1 MPEEQTLAMIAQQQ
15 QQSKE
20 NIPTN
25 KNKTTNK
32 VLHLLP
38 TKEKLGTPS
47 SRMAKHTT
55 ASQLITNTA
64 TGTPT
69 RWKIVTLTKR

>member
-15 QQSKE
+15 QESKE

-32 VLHLLP
+32 VASKSSDMDKKNP
-38 TKEKLGTPS
+38 PFAANEGKIGDTK
-47 SRMAKHTT
+47 
-55 ASQLITNTA
+55 Q
-64 TGTPT
+64 
-69 RWKIVTLTKR
+69 